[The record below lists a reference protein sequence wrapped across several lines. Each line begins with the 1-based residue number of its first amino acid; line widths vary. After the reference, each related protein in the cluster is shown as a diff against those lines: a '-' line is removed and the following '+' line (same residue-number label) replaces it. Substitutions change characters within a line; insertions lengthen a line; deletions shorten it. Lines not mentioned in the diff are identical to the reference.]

1 MSDRVLVVD
10 DDAQM
15 RKAVTNALSAR
26 GYEVLMAGSG
36 EVALEL
42 AAEEDLDLLLLDLG
56 LPGIEGHEVI
66 NRLRAWSEI
75 PVIVISVRESQEEK
89 VAALD
94 AGADDFVTKPFGM
107 KELLARMRAV
117 RRRTTT
123 EDSAEPMLHFGDLQI
138 DVAKKLVTL
147 EGEAIHLTPTE
158 YRLLEAMATN
168 PGKLLTHNWLLRK
181 VWGAGYGT
189 ESNYLRLFVRQLR
202 QKLRDTPSRPRWIT
216 TEPGLGYRWL
226 PESATS
232 SAHQEKSQEPRGPRT
247 RHGEHL

>member
-1 MSDRVLVVD
+1 MPERVLVVD
-10 DDAQM
+10 DDSQM

-26 GYEVLMAGSG
+26 GYDVVTAGNG
-36 EVALEL
+36 ESALSV
-42 AAEEDLDLLLLDLG
+42 AAEEDLDLVLLDLG

-66 NRLRAWSEI
+66 HRLRSWSEL

-117 RRRTTT
+117 RRRTVSET
-123 EDSAEPMLHFGDLQI
+123 ELDPLLVFGELEIDL
-138 DVAKKLVTL
+138 VKKLVRFD
-147 EGEAIHLTPTE
+147 GEAIHLTPTE

-168 PGKLLTHNWLLRK
+168 PGKLLTHAWLLKK
-181 VWGAGYGT
+181 VWGPGYGT
-189 ESNYLRLFVRQLR
+189 ESNYLRLYVRQLR
-202 QKLRDTPSRPRWIT
+202 QKLRDNPSEPRWIT

-226 PESATS
+226 PEPTKA
-232 SAHQEKSQEPRGPRT
+232 
-247 RHGEHL
+247 